1 MFLETLNKL
10 MDERGL
16 NKNSLSR
23 QSGIPYTTIDGFYKK
38 GYANAKLSTLR
49 QLAHFFE
56 VSLDYLVGEDTTNDN
71 NIMSDK
77 EKKMLTD
84 YRELNEIGQ
93 QKAQEYIRLLLMDSS
108 YKKLPPLPQEEEYA
122 IAAWGGKNEVKTKTI
137 KPQTT

>member
-1 MFLETLNKL
+1 MSFRDRLRAARNA
-10 MDERGL
+10 
-16 NKNSLSR
+16 
-23 QSGIPYTTIDGFYKK
+23 K
-38 GYANAKLSTLR
+38 GYKQTELSEMIGLSKNAVSNYENGTSNPNVEVLYKL
-49 QLAHFFE
+49 FE
-56 VSLDYLVGEDTTNDN
+56 VLDIDPNYLFQDEVPIQSISVLPN
-71 NIMSDK
+71 